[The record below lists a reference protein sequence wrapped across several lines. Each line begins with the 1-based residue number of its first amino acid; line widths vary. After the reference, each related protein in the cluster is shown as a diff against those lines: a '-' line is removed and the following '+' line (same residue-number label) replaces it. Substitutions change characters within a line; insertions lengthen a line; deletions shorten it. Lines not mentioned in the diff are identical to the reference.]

1 MTGNSSKADRNV
13 CPTNGSTSRSML
25 AGARSSDPSA
35 WTRLV
40 TLYRPLVTAWCVR
53 RGVAPQD
60 VSDVVQDVFAAIAG
74 NLDQFRKERPEDTF
88 RGWLATI
95 AKNKVH
101 DYFRRRGGQPIAA
114 GGTEAWQRMAQVC
127 AEPSET
133 TDDEADAEEFGAVLQ
148 LALESICAEFH
159 ERTWQAF
166 WRTVIEGRSTADVA
180 AELGM
185 QPGGVRVAK
194 SRVLSRLRQE
204 LGDEPPLSGNL
215 PLVNT

>member
-1 MTGNSSKADRNV
+1 MTGDKSKADRNV

-25 AGARSSDPSA
+25 AGARSSDTTA

-40 TLYRPLVTAWCVR
+40 TLYRPLVAAWCFR
-53 RGVAPQD
+53 GGVAQQD
-60 VSDVVQDVFAAIAG
+60 VPDVVQDVFAAVAG
-74 NLDQFRKERPEDTF
+74 NLARFRKERPEDTF

-95 AKNKVH
+95 AKNKVR
-101 DYFRRRGGQPIAA
+101 DYFRRRGHQPTAA

-127 AEPSET
+127 AAASDAT
-133 TDDEADAEEFGAVLQ
+133 GDDAGAAEFSAVLQ
-148 LALESICAEFH
+148 LALESICAEFQD
-159 ERTWQAF
+159 RTWQAF
-166 WRTVIEGRSTADVA
+166 WRTVVEGRLTTDVA

-204 LGDEPPLSGNL
+204 LGDQAPA
-215 PLVNT
+215 VNE